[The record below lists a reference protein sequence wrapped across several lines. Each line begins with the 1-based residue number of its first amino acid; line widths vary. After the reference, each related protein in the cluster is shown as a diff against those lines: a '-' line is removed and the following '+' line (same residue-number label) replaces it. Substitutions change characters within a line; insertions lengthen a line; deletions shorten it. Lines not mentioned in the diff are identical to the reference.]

1 MTLFPHAITADL
13 LSQEVSLF
21 PFREHW
27 FKNGTEVF
35 HKLETF

>member
-1 MTLFPHAITADL
+1 MTAEL
-13 LSQEVSLF
+13 LPGDVSGY

-35 HKLETF
+35 HKLEAF